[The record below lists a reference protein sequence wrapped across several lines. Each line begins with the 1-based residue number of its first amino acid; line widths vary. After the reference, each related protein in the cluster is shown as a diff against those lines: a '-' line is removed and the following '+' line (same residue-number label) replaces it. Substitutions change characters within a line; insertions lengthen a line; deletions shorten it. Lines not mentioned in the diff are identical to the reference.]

1 MWWFPELGDFGFI
14 FNIIIIALLIMFHK
28 WEKIVLLRPE
38 LRTPRGD
45 MSTKLRNN
53 AHFSSG
59 HLERLTPR
67 RNSYCITLLGQKVIS
82 LGLLKLSHNKLTK
95 INQEK
100 EANVFINVQRREG
113 DQEKH
118 HKSLIQIIHKLT
130 QLHFLSMGR

>member
-1 MWWFPELGDFGFI
+1 MWWFRELGDFGFI
-14 FNIIIIALLIMFHK
+14 FNIIIIIALLIMFRK
-28 WEKIVLLRPE
+28 WEKMVFGGSEVLLRPE

-45 MSTKLRNN
+45 MSTELRNN

-130 QLHFLSMGR
+130 